1 MNFSANNKVQ
11 TMNKCT
17 QKVAQENKIIK
28 KNKKRISIFQKI
40 LCRNNED
47 KLLIVLV

>member
-28 KNKKRISIFQKI
+28 KIKKNIYILENIMQK
-40 LCRNNED
+40 
-47 KLLIVLV
+47 